1 MHASPARSGSARRKF
16 DCLVIGGGHNGLITA
31 AYLARAGKSVCVL
44 ERRHVLGGC
53 STTEELWPGFKISTA
68 SYVVS
73 LLLPEIIRDLRL
85 KQYGLEILPR
95 NPSSFTPLLDGR
107 SLLMGPDERATC
119 REIAKFSERDAAA
132 YPKYNRLLEK
142 VAALLEPLLM
152 KSAPDPLPLSSAVRK
167 IGVGKKLRDAGKM
180 LELYSALNSLGDD
193 IYSALNSL
201 GDDTPASI
209 ELLVGAARPV
219 LERWF
224 EAEVL
229 RTTLA
234 TDAVIGAFASPSYPG
249 TAYVLLHHVMGQAG
263 GARGVWGY
271 IQGGMGG
278 LASSLEGTCHDLG
291 VDIRREAGVQRI
303 LVQNGQVVGV
313 QLADD
318 TLLEAP
324 VVASSIDANQTFV
337 RLLDAGD
344 LPAEFRAAV
353 LNIDYASASLKI
365 NVALAEL
372 PDFTSVPGKSA
383 APHHRGTIHIGETL
397 DTMER
402 AFDDAKYGQP
412 STEPILE
419 ITIPSAVDPTV
430 APPAQHVM
438 NLFVQYAPY
447 KLAAGANWDDIKED
461 FADRCWELL
470 CQYAPNMKNT
480 VLHRQVLSPLDLE
493 RTFGLTGGNIMQGS
507 MIPTQLF
514 SLRPVAGWSDHRT
527 PIAGL
532 YLCGA
537 ASHPGGGVM
546 GACGR
551 NAAVEILRDY

>member
-1 MHASPARSGSARRKF
+1 MHAPASTPTRRKY
-16 DCLVIGGGHNGLITA
+16 DCLIIGGGHNGLITA

-44 ERRHVLGGC
+44 ERRAVLGGC

-73 LLLPEIIRDLRL
+73 LLLPEIMRDLRL
-85 KQYGLEILPR
+85 KHYGLNILPR

-119 REIAKFSERDAAA
+119 REIAKFSERDAVA

-142 VAALLEPLLM
+142 VAAVLEPLLM
-152 KSAPDPLPLSSAVRK
+152 QSAPDVLPISAEKRK

-180 LELYSALNSLGDD
+180 WDLYGAMNSLGDD
-193 IYSALNSL
+193 A
-201 GDDTPASI
+201 AAAI

-271 IQGGMGG
+271 VQGGMGG
-278 LASSLEGTCHDLG
+278 LASALEQACRDLH
-291 VDIRREAGVQRI
+291 VDIRREAAVQKI
-303 LVQNGQVVGV
+303 LVHNGHVVGV
-313 QLADD
+313 TLDDD

-324 VVASSIDANQTFV
+324 VVASSIDANHTFL
-337 RLLDAGD
+337 RMLEASD
-344 LPAEFRAAV
+344 LPADFRTSVQA
-353 LNIDYASASLKI
+353 IDYSSASLKI
-365 NVALAEL
+365 NVALSEL
-372 PDFTSVPGKSA
+372 PDFTCLPSKTA
-383 APHHRGTIHIGETL
+383 AAHHHGTIHICETL
-397 DTMER
+397 DTMEHG
-402 AFDDAKYGQP
+402 FDDAKYGRP
-412 STEPILE
+412 SAEPILE
-419 ITIPSAVDPTV
+419 ITLPSAVDPTI
-430 APPAQHVM
+430 APAGKHVM
-438 NLFVQYAPY
+438 NMFVQYAPY
-447 KLAAGANWDDIKED
+447 KLADGKNWDDIKED
-461 FADRCWELL
+461 IGDRCIDLL
-470 CQYAPNMKNT
+470 AKYAPNIKKAI
-480 VLHRQVLSPLDLE
+480 LHRQVLSPLDLE

-514 SLRPVAGWSDHRT
+514 SMRPVAGWSDHRT